1 MVTKGDDCRW
11 HGVCDVNELVGVVFS
26 GLSALVV
33 EGVTDEGEVIRVS
46 ARTRDDPV
54 PCPVCR
60 APTAKV
66 HGLHGRTLVDVPV
79 DGRRVVVSVRVR
91 RLVCPV
97 LGCLRQT
104 FREQVPGLVERYQRR
119 TPRLARQLG
128 SAVKELA
135 GRAGARLSCAW
146 VCGISRSTALRLL
159 TRLPTPPP
167 RVPRVIGVDDFALK
181 RRHRYATV
189 IIDAETGER
198 IDVLPDRTAP
208 TLVTWLREHPG
219 AEYVC
224 RDGSA
229 TYAEAIRQALPEA
242 VQVSDRWH
250 LWSNLC
256 GKVLAEVRSH
266 AACWATAVNPAR
278 PGGVREQTTRER
290 WQRVH
295 DLLGQGVGLLE
306 CARRLDVALN
316 TVKRY
321 ARMKEPT
328 TERRTPRYKPT
339 LVDPYRDHLRTRRAA
354 DPAVPVLQL
363 FREIKELGY
372 TGSLNLLYR
381 YITQGRA
388 EGDKPVTT
396 PQRFARLLLTRPE
409 NLREKDTALL
419 RELTGTCLEMTELA
433 SLTGKFA
440 QLLAPAENN
449 DAKLTDWITAV
460 RTADLPH
467 LHSFANGLELDRAAV
482 DAGLTLP
489 YHNGRTEGVNT
500 RTKRIMRQM
509 HGRAG
514 FPLLRHRI
522 LLQ

>member
-1 MVTKGDDCRW
+1 MR
-11 HGVCDVNELVGVVFS
+11 DVNELVAVVFS
-26 GLSALVV
+26 GLSALVI
-33 EGVTDEGEVIRVS
+33 EGVTGEGEVIRVS

-54 PCPVCR
+54 PCPACGTR
-60 APTAKV
+60 TARV
-66 HGLHGRTLVDVPV
+66 HGFHGRVLADVPV
-79 DGRRVVVSVRVR
+79 DGRRIVVSVRVR

-97 LGCLRQT
+97 LDCPRQT
-104 FREQVPGLVERYQRR
+104 FREQVPGVVERYQRR
-119 TPRLARQLG
+119 TNRLTNQLN
-128 SAVKELA
+128 SVVKELA
-135 GRAGARLSCAW
+135 GRAGARLCRVLACA
-146 VCGISRSTALRLL
+146 ISRSTALRMLM
-159 TRLPTPPP
+159 RQVVTPL
-167 RVPRVIGVDDFALK
+167 RVPRVLGVDDFALK

-198 IDVLPDRTAP
+198 IDVLPDRTAQ
-208 TLVTWLREHPG
+208 TLTTWLREHPG
-219 AEYVC
+219 AQYVC

-266 AACWATAVNPAR
+266 AACWATAVNPTR

-295 DLLGQGVGLLE
+295 HLLDQGVGLLE

-328 TERRTPRYKPT
+328 GDRRAPRYKPT
-339 LVDPYRDHLRTRRAA
+339 LVDPYRDHLRRRRSE
-354 DPAVPVLQL
+354 DPAVPVTHLL
-363 FREIKELGY
+363 REIKELGY
-372 TGSLNLLYR
+372 TGSANLLVR

-409 NLREKDTALL
+409 NLRDKDTALM
-419 RELTGTCLEMTELA
+419 RELVKVCPELTELTH
-433 SLTGKFA
+433 LTGEFA
-440 QLLAPAENN
+440 QLLTPVEGN
-449 DAKLTDWITAV
+449 DAKLTDWITTV
-460 RTADLPH
+460 RAADLPH

-482 DAGLTLP
+482 DAGLTRP

>member
-1 MVTKGDDCRW
+1 M
-11 HGVCDVNELVGVVFS
+11 FS

-33 EGVTDEGEVIRVS
+33 EGVTGGFGVIRVT
-46 ARTRDDPV
+46 ARTREGPV
-54 PCPVCR
+54 PCPVCGT
-60 APTAKV
+60 PTGRV
-66 HGLHGRTLVDVPV
+66 HGFHHRTVADVPV
-79 DGRRVVVSVRVR
+79 DGRRVVVLARLR
-91 RLVCPV
+91 RLVCPA
-97 LGCLRQT
+97 LGCSRQT
-104 FREQVPGLVERYQRR
+104 FREQVPGIVERYQRR
-119 TPRLARQLG
+119 TTRLADQLG
-128 SAVKELA
+128 SVVKELS
-135 GRAGARLSCAW
+135 GRAGARLSRVLACC
-146 VCGISRSTALRLL
+146 VSRSTALRVLM
-159 TRLPTPPP
+159 RQSVPPP
-167 RVPRVIGVDDFALK
+167 RVPRVLGVDDFALK

-189 IIDAETGER
+189 LIDAETGER
-198 IDVLPDRTAP
+198 IDVLPDRTIQ
-208 TLVTWLREHPG
+208 TLVVWLREHPG
-219 AEYVC
+219 IEYVC
-224 RDGSA
+224 RDGSGS
-229 TYAEAIRQALPEA
+229 YGEAIRQALPEA

-290 WQRVH
+290 WQQVH
-295 DLLGQGVGLLE
+295 ALLGQDVGLLE

-328 TERRTPRYKPT
+328 GERRAPRYKPT
-339 LVDPYRDHLRTRRAA
+339 LVDPYRDHLRRRRAE
-354 DPAVPVLQL
+354 DPAVPVTHLL
-363 FREIKELGY
+363 REIKELGY
-372 TGSLNLLYR
+372 TGSANLLVR

-409 NLREKDTALL
+409 NLRDKDIALL
-419 RELTGTCLEMTELA
+419 RELTEACPEMAELA
-433 SLTGKFA
+433 RLTGEFA
-440 QLLAPAENN
+440 QLLAPAEGN
-449 DAKLTDWITAV
+449 DTRLTHWITSV
-460 RTADLPH
+460 RSVDLPH
-467 LHSFANGLELDRAAV
+467 LHSFTNGLELDRAAV

-489 YHNGRTEGVNT
+489 FHNGRTEGVNT
-500 RTKRIMRQM
+500 RTKKVMRQM

>member
-1 MVTKGDDCRW
+1 MR
-11 HGVCDVNELVGVVFS
+11 DVNELVAVVFS
-26 GLSALVV
+26 GLSALVI
-33 EGVTDEGEVIRVS
+33 EGVTGEGELIRVS
-46 ARTRDDPV
+46 ARTRDDPA
-54 PCPVCR
+54 PCPACGTR
-60 APTAKV
+60 TARV
-66 HGLHGRTLVDVPV
+66 HGFHGRVLADVPV
-79 DGRRVVVSVRVR
+79 DGRRIVVSVRVR

-97 LGCLRQT
+97 LDCPRQT
-104 FREQVPGLVERYQRR
+104 FREQVPGVVERYQRR
-119 TPRLARQLG
+119 TNRLTNQLN
-128 SAVKELA
+128 SVVKELA
-135 GRAGARLSCAW
+135 GRPGARLCRVLACA
-146 VCGISRSTALRLL
+146 ISRSTALRMLI
-159 TRLPTPPP
+159 RQVVTPL
-167 RVPRVIGVDDFALK
+167 RVPRVLGVDDFALK

-198 IDVLPDRTAP
+198 IDVLPDRTAQ
-208 TLVTWLREHPG
+208 TLTTWLREHPG
-219 AEYVC
+219 AQYVC

-266 AACWATAVNPAR
+266 AACWATTVNPTR

-295 DLLGQGVGLLE
+295 HLLDHGLGLLE

-328 TERRTPRYKPT
+328 GDRRAPRYKPT
-339 LVDPYRDHLRTRRAA
+339 LVDPYRDHLRRRRNE
-354 DPAVPVLQL
+354 DPAVPVTHLL
-363 FREIKELGY
+363 REIKELGY
-372 TGSLNLLYR
+372 TGSANLLVR

-409 NLREKDTALL
+409 NLRDKDTALL
-419 RELTGTCLEMTELA
+419 RELVKVCPEL
-433 SLTGKFA
+433 SELTRLTGEFA
-440 QLLAPAENN
+440 QLLTPAKGN
-449 DAKLTDWITAV
+449 DAKLTDWITTVRAV
-460 RTADLPH
+460 DLPH

-482 DAGLTLP
+482 DAGLTRP

-500 RTKRIMRQM
+500 
-509 HGRAG
+509 
-514 FPLLRHRI
+514 
-522 LLQ
+522 

>member
-1 MVTKGDDCRW
+1 M
-11 HGVCDVNELVGVVFS
+11 GVRDVNELVGVVFS

-33 EGVTDEGEVIRVS
+33 DGVTDEGEVIRVS

-54 PCPVCR
+54 PCPVCGAR
-60 APTAKV
+60 TGRV
-66 HGLHGRTLVDVPV
+66 HGFHGRVVADVPV

-104 FREQVPGLVERYQRR
+104 FREQVPGVVERYQRR
-119 TPRLARQLG
+119 TNRLASQLDFV
-128 SAVKELA
+128 VKELA
-135 GRAGARLSCAW
+135 GRAGARLSRVLACA
-146 VCGISRSTALRLL
+146 ISRSTALRMLM
-159 TRLPTPPP
+159 RQAVPPL
-167 RVPRVIGVDDFALK
+167 RVPRVLGVDDFALK

-198 IDVLPDRTAP
+198 IDVLPDRTAQ
-208 TLVTWLREHPG
+208 TLIAWLREHTGG
-219 AEYVC
+219 AYVC

-266 AACWATAVNPAR
+266 AACWAGAVNPAR
-278 PGGVREQTTRER
+278 PGGVREETTRER
-290 WQRVH
+290 WQQVH
-295 DLLGQGVGLLE
+295 NLLDKGVGLLE

-316 TVKRY
+316 TAKRY
-321 ARMKEPT
+321 ARMKEPA
-328 TERRTPRYKPT
+328 TERRAPQYRPT
-339 LVDPYRDHLRTRRAA
+339 LVDPYRDYLRRRRSE
-354 DPAVPVLQL
+354 DPAVPVTYLL
-363 FREIKELGY
+363 REIKKLGY
-372 TGSLNLLYR
+372 TGSANLLVR
-381 YITQGRA
+381 YITQGRV
-388 EGDKPVTT
+388 EGDRPVNT

-409 NLREKDTALL
+409 NLRDKDAGLL
-419 RELTGTCLEMTELA
+419 RELTNTCPETAELA
-433 SLTGKFA
+433 RLTGEFA
-440 QLLAPAENN
+440 QLLTPAQGN
-449 DAKLTDWITAV
+449 DSKLTHWISAV
-460 RTADLPH
+460 RAADLPH
-467 LHSFANGLELDRAAV
+467 LHSFTNGLELDRAAV

-514 FPLLRHRI
+514 FNLLRHRI
-522 LLQ
+522 LLP